1 MEHSSL
7 RKFALRAGSSLSGHG
22 EAAYLYFMC
31 LGAAAVADY
40 SGVEEIMSA
49 PEELRSALFTEKCRQ
64 LAVIYGG
71 LFRKACELPLPP
83 QLLAEGGTAAELL
96 SLPREL
102 FGHEETIG
110 WLHQYYN
117 EPDRNETAAGLKN
130 SKRLSA
136 DRIAAA
142 TQIFTPEWVV
152 RYMVQNTLT
161 RYIREHGYDI
171 CTGEYCFDSEAE
183 LSEKVLPEEIS
194 LTDPCMGGGNV
205 LLYAFDVFMELY
217 RLCGYTDT
225 AAAEKILSRNLFG
238 LELDERACAAAETAL
253 RIKAARYGAYTAP
266 NVYDFSGVSS
276 SVGSLMNSGDIV
288 SRSGKAGRI
297 RSLLD
302 RKYDIVVTNPP
313 YLGRSAMNEELSGF
327 VRERYGAYGADL
339 FSVFMVRCLEMTK
352 DGGYMGF
359 LTPSTWLFLQSYES
373 VRRRIYSESGL
384 QTLIHF
390 EYSAFGDATVP
401 LCAFTVKKGAESG
414 RGIYLRLTELR
425 GDMDIQRQKV
435 LEGISTANCP
445 YRFTADT
452 ADFLRIPSAPAAY
465 WLGKAMLR
473 AFGGVKLGDVVP
485 VREGVIT
492 GDNERFL
499 RRWFEVS
506 KEKTAFTGEQRKKW
520 YPLNKGGEYRRWYGN
535 REFLINWEND
545 GEEIKSFRDEKG
557 RLRSRP
563 QGLAFNF
570 RSHVSWSQITS
581 GAFSVRYF
589 DDSFMFNVAGTSAFP
604 EDGRTLWLLLGLLNS
619 NVASALTG
627 ILNPT
632 LNMNPGDIA
641 RLPLPALPEDCDD
654 VIGTVR
660 ECAELCREDWDSS
673 ELSWDFTKH
682 PLI

>member
-1 MEHSSL
+1 
-7 RKFALRAGSSLSGHG
+7 
-22 EAAYLYFMC
+22 
-31 LGAAAVADY
+31 
-40 SGVEEIMSA
+40 
-49 PEELRSALFTEKCRQ
+49 
-64 LAVIYGG
+64 
-71 LFRKACELPLPP
+71 
-83 QLLAEGGTAAELL
+83 
-96 SLPREL
+96 
-102 FGHEETIG
+102 
-110 WLHQYYN
+110 
-117 EPDRNETAAGLKN
+117 
-130 SKRLSA
+130 
-136 DRIAAA
+136 
-142 TQIFTPEWVV
+142 
-152 RYMVQNTLT
+152 
-161 RYIREHGYDI
+161 
-171 CTGEYCFDSEAE
+171 
-183 LSEKVLPEEIS
+183 
-194 LTDPCMGGGNV
+194 
-205 LLYAFDVFMELY
+205 
-217 RLCGYTDT
+217 
-225 AAAEKILSRNLFG
+225 
-238 LELDERACAAAETAL
+238 
-253 RIKAARYGAYTAP
+253 
-266 NVYDFSGVSS
+266 
-276 SVGSLMNSGDIV
+276 
-288 SRSGKAGRI
+288 
-297 RSLLD
+297 
-302 RKYDIVVTNPP
+302 
-313 YLGRSAMNEELSGF
+313 
-327 VRERYGAYGADL
+327 
-339 FSVFMVRCLEMTK
+339 
-352 DGGYMGF
+352 
-359 LTPSTWLFLQSYES
+359 
-373 VRRRIYSESGL
+373 
-384 QTLIHF
+384 
-390 EYSAFGDATVP
+390 
-401 LCAFTVKKGAESG
+401 
-414 RGIYLRLTELR
+414 
-425 GDMDIQRQKV
+425 
-435 LEGISTANCP
+435 
-445 YRFTADT
+445 
-452 ADFLRIPSAPAAY
+452 
-465 WLGKAMLR
+465 MLR

-563 QGLAFNF
+563 QGPAFNF